1 MKEIADILRPNLAI
15 LFIGFNPGLRSAE
28 TGHHF
33 AGHTNKFWK
42 LLAASALTP
51 ILLQPAAQHS
61 LLDFGYGISN
71 IVARP
76 SRAASEITQE
86 EYTQGRIILKQ
97 KLQFFQPKIACYVG
111 IGIYKQ
117 FAQRKTV
124 ECGQQSPSV
133 VAGIIDFVVPSP
145 SGLNRILF
153 ATQLE
158 YYKTL
163 KKVTNNLLPHS

>member
-117 FAQRKTV
+117 FA
-124 ECGQQSPSV
+124 
-133 VAGIIDFVVPSP
+133 
-145 SGLNRILF
+145 
-153 ATQLE
+153 
-158 YYKTL
+158 
-163 KKVTNNLLPHS
+163 